1 MPVQST
7 SRSTWTH
14 RLRAGV
20 EKLRTELRLVETAI
34 AVGLWIGGMTAADM
48 IIAGVLLL
56 LSLIVGFPA
65 TLSASIACL
74 NSVPRPQHFAADQE
88 PHLCKIS
95 GLFAL
100 ENQFGSRSALCRR
113 SFSSCAPDVSPS
125 ACPCNGSAEKLPKVP
140 GSRFREAR

>member
-56 LSLIVGFPA
+56 LSLIVGFPR
-65 TLSASIACL
+65 L
-74 NSVPRPQHFAADQE
+74 
-88 PHLCKIS
+88 
-95 GLFAL
+95 
-100 ENQFGSRSALCRR
+100 
-113 SFSSCAPDVSPS
+113 
-125 ACPCNGSAEKLPKVP
+125 
-140 GSRFREAR
+140 